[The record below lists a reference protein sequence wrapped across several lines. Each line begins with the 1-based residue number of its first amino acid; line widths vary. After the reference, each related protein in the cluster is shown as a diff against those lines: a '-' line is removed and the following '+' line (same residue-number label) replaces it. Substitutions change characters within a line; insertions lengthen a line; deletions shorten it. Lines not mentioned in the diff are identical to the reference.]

1 MASKDD
7 ERKAL
12 RQIRNIV
19 DKLGEDSYIKTA
31 FNGAFGLAEINIEDD
46 AAFSTS
52 WYIDKVNWYIDK
64 VHLLQKDV
72 PCYEKRIAE
81 EKGIKEQLAKEIDCH
96 KETIHNQEDEI
107 TELMVRITNDSK
119 ANVQEINDKN
129 VQISN
134 LEYQITVLKARLYDY
149 FTESVADQL
158 INN

>member
-52 WYIDKVNWYIDK
+52 WYIDKV
-64 VHLLQKDV
+64 HLLQRDV

-119 ANVQEINDKN
+119 ANVQEVNDKN

-134 LEYQITVLKARLYDY
+134 LAYQITALKAKLYDY

>member
-31 FNGAFGLAEINIEDD
+31 FDGAFGLAEGNIEDD

-52 WYIDKVNWYIDK
+52 WYIDK

-81 EKGIKEQLAKEIDCH
+81 EKRINEQLAKEIDPQRDNSCSSNNN
-96 KETIHNQEDEI
+96 TQSGRCNN
-107 TELMVRITNDSK
+107 RTN
-119 ANVQEINDKN
+119 
-129 VQISN
+129 
-134 LEYQITVLKARLYDY
+134 RC
-149 FTESVADQL
+149 
-158 INN
+158 NNKR